1 MSRSSIFERNPKTSI
16 LLVIVISTLILD
28 VFLTNAFSLYTKIK
42 NNEPNILTRPPI
54 MGVKHDIY
62 HHTWAKNFSIETEY
76 PLYHDEKIK
85 LYSNSLGFKDESSRT
100 VSIVPKEGIEK
111 RIVFIGD
118 SFTQGA
124 MLNYKDTFV
133 GVIDSELKESIE
145 VLNAGVGANSPIIY
159 WRKTKH
165 LIEEVGLKFD
175 ELVVE
180 LDLSDVNDEITLYTL
195 SENDTVVSRET
206 KVDNEYGVGFVAR
219 LKHLIKNNSTLF
231 YHFINTLHD
240 AINPNAQENYL
251 WDKRRSEMGDWY
263 LLLSSLDGIGMWTI
277 NEKLYTEWGEKGI
290 LEMIKYMDKLLR
302 LTQKNNIKLTVGVHP
317 WPNQVWHED
326 LNSLHVKIWKD
337 WCHSNNVKFINYF
350 PDFISKGLNNK
361 EKKRVLEKYYLRGD
375 VHFNKQGNALIAKR
389 FLEKYSQDG
398 SLAKN

>member
-1 MSRSSIFERNPKTSI
+1 M
-16 LLVIVISTLILD
+16 
-28 VFLTNAFSLYTKIK
+28 
-42 NNEPNILTRPPI
+42 
-54 MGVKHDIY
+54 
-62 HHTWAKNFSIETEY
+62 AKNFSIETEY
-76 PLYHDEKIK
+76 PLYHDKKIK

-180 LDLSDVNDEITLYTL
+180 LDLSDINDEITLYTL
-195 SENDTVVSRET
+195 SEHDTVVSRET
-206 KVDNEYGVGFVAR
+206 KVDNEYGIGFVAR
-219 LKHLIKNNSTLF
+219 LKHLTKNNSTLF

-240 AINPNAQENYL
+240 AIKPNAQENYL